1 MGARAS
7 ERIIMGCRSLVAFA
21 AIAGSC
27 IIGCSSA
34 SPRTNAPSSSSSP
47 GVVTIVIERGA
58 QDDSGYW
65 VANASVDDEHVVR
78 AVEKNPIV
86 GMTLDD
92 REHRLVAQV
101 DFHPKNVVAVST
113 FRAHDV
119 HRFAV
124 GPGCTLEVHVGAE
137 VKADGLPRVTF
148 RDALACA
155 DAAGAARSIP
165 EPRMLA
171 APHDDDAQDLLRYYA
186 EAHELVADADR
197 YVELAFV
204 AARKIGDASVVAAL
218 ANELAQIRSEKRT
231 LDDRAPLGI
240 EASLAE
246 AKVAADAARASVD
259 RVTALQRQARE
270 SAPAS
275 D

>member
-1 MGARAS
+1 MQ
-7 ERIIMGCRSLVAFA
+7 CRSLVACA

-27 IIGCSSA
+27 VVGCSSA
-34 SPRTNAPSSSSSP
+34 SPRTNAPSFASSP
-47 GVVTIVIERGA
+47 GLVTIVIDRGA

-86 GMTLDD
+86 GMSLDD

-113 FRAHDV
+113 FRAHEV

-137 VKADGLPRVTF
+137 VKPDGLPRVTF

-155 DAAGAARSIP
+155 EGAGATRSIP

-204 AARKIGDASVVAAL
+204 AARKIGDATLVAAL
-218 ANELAQIRSEKRT
+218 ANELAQIRAAKRT

-246 AKVAADAARASVD
+246 AKAAADAARATVE
-259 RVTALQRQARE
+259 RVTALQQHARDC
-270 SAPAS
+270 AS
-275 D
+275 TAD